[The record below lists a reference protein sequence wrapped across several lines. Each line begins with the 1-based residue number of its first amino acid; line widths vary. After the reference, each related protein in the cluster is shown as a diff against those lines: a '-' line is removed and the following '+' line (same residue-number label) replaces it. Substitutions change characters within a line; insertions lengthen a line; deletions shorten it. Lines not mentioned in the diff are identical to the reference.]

1 MTFSDITFNRMTIS
15 RMPLRR
21 SSLEVA
27 WGSGTMVE
35 HSPHHPKVK
44 GLNPIATAGTKHER
58 EKVFFERN

>member
-1 MTFSDITFNRMTIS
+1 MTLSDIITFNRMTLS

-35 HSPHHPKVK
+35 LSPSHPKVK
-44 GLNPIATAGTKHER
+44 GSNPTAATKHER
-58 EKVFFERN
+58 ENGEKVKK